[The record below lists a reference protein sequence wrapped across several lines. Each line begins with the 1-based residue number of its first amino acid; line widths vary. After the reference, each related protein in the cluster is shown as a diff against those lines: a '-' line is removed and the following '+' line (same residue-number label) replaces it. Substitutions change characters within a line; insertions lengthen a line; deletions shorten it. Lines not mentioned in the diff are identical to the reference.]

1 MLRLSRAVYDSI
13 VYHAYSGNEEEVCGV
28 LAGTYGG
35 EESCVLDARRA
46 TNVAETPQIRYRIDP
61 AEQFEIVEGI
71 EDAEMEVVGFYHSHP
86 GGPTTPSETDIDRA
100 TWPDH
105 SYLICALDGYP
116 FVGSWRYRAETDTL
130 EQEAVVVRDPP
141 ESAV

>member
-1 MLRLSRAVYDSI
+1 MIRLSREVYDSI
-13 VYHAYSGNEEEVCGV
+13 VYHAYAGNDEESCGV

-35 EESCVLDARRA
+35 DESRVLDARRA

-61 AEQFEIVEGI
+61 AEQFEIVEAV

-100 TWPDH
+100 T
-105 SYLICALDGYP
+105 
-116 FVGSWRYRAETDTL
+116 
-130 EQEAVVVRDPP
+130 
-141 ESAV
+141 